1 MGINI
6 KVNNEE
12 ILKAKFNDTIARIEG
27 YLTEARGD
35 INVGM
40 KYKATAVHSR
50 IENIKKCFMND
61 LAKLAKDLTTDEE

>member
-1 MGINI
+1 MAINI

-35 INVGM
+35 INVGT
-40 KYKATAVHSR
+40 KYQATAVHSR
-50 IENIKKCFMND
+50 IENIKKTFMND
-61 LAKLAKDLTTDEE
+61 LAKLAKDLTTDEG